1 MKFSRIF
8 LAKPA
13 AEHNPQ
19 ILCALALNAPDDP
32 LHTKALAFVPAFQY
46 NPSVNFSTRTTG
58 NLPRLT
64 TVAIVLL
71 ASAVFC
77 AAKVAKAKPTTGASA
92 ASVAPRPA
100 TGKADKKPANYGLI
114 KAHLLEHYEGYV
126 KHVAPASSTLKKKVK
141 RLGTKAVAL
150 QYVDLESF
158 CLDLAAK
165 FKDAKVPPKEYK
177 SLARKLSAHQK
188 RVAGDLPIDYNADAV
203 LKAYETWAT
212 VRTGFFRTLLRSP
225 RAGSY
230 RKLVRSNYSAE
241 KFKKFM
247 RRKNDS
253 REKLYD
259 SFVKSLDGFLA
270 RIFGPKRV
278 NAVRLKGR
286 QFNTEATRKIY
297 DFSNKPK
304 TKKVQKKLNL
314 RLLKPKK

>member
-1 MKFSRIF
+1 MRSRRPP
-8 LAKPA
+8 LLRHP
-13 AEHNPQ
+13 
-19 ILCALALNAPDDP
+19 LC
-32 LHTKALAFVPAFQY
+32 TKALASVTAIEY

-58 NLPRLT
+58 NIPRLMAA
-64 TVAIVLL
+64 AIVIL
-71 ASAVFC
+71 ASAVLC
-77 AAKVAKAKPTTGASA
+77 GAKGAKAKPATGTSA
-92 ASVAPRPA
+92 ASVAPKPA
-100 TGKADKKPANYGLI
+100 TGKADKKPTNYGLI
-114 KAHLLEHYEGYV
+114 KAHLLKHYEGYV

-141 RLGTKAVAL
+141 RLGTKAVAQ

-177 SLARKLSAHQK
+177 SLAKKLSAHQK
-188 RVAGDLPIDYNADAV
+188 RVAGDLPIDYNTDAV
-203 LKAYETWAT
+203 LKAYETWAS

-230 RKLVRSNYSAE
+230 LKLVRSNYSAE
-241 KFKKFM
+241 EFKELM
-247 RRKNDS
+247 GRKNDS

-286 QFNTEATRKIY
+286 EYNTEATRKIY
-297 DFSNKPK
+297 DFSDKPK
-304 TKKVQKKLNL
+304 TKKVRKKLNL